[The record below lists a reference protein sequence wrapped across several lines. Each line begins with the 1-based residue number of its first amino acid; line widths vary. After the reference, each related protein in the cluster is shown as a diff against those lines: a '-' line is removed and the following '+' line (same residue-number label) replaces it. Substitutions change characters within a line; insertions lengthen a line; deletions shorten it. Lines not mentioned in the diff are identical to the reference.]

1 MDRTITALY
10 DTKAHAEAAKQLIKD
25 RLSGD
30 RAHVDIISQGG
41 ADGAGSH
48 DGEGFLERV
57 KHFFMADE
65 DKHAYAEGVR
75 RGGYLLTAR
84 VDESDADEACR
95 ILDQSGSVDLDARQ
109 QDWEASGWNRQPMT
123 GSARG
128 DGALAGAGASER
140 IPLAEE
146 RFKVGKRDVDRGTV
160 RVRSFVEEEPVHE
173 RMDLREERVD
183 VERQPVNRTVTGAEA
198 DRLFQ
203 ERTIEMTE
211 RGEEPV
217 ISKEAVVIEEI
228 GLRKQADQRTETI
241 DDTVRKTRV
250 EVDDERLDAAEGAD
264 GGGAATPSDRSFASR
279 EDHSVAMDAD
289 GESARETEEER
300 ERRLRD
306 QPGGRPIPL

>member
-84 VDESDADEACR
+84 VDETDANEACR
-95 ILDQSGSVDLDARQ
+95 ILDQSGAVDLDARQ
-109 QDWEASGWNRQPMT
+109 KDWAASGWNRQPVT
-123 GSARG
+123 
-128 DGALAGAGASER
+128 GAGASER

-173 RMDLREERVD
+173 RMDLREEHVD

-211 RGEEPV
+211 RAEEPV
-217 ISKEAVVIEEI
+217 ISKEAVVTEEI

-264 GGGAATPSDRSFASR
+264 GRGAATPSDRSFASR
-279 EDHSVAMDAD
+279 EDHSVAMDPD